1 MSGSPISPHF
11 APGAPGLASNE
22 PFLSVDERERLI
34 RSATAASAH
43 AHAPYSRFQVGA
55 ALLAADGQT
64 FAGCNVE
71 NASYSLT
78 LCAERVA
85 AATAIAAG
93 CRDWRAIAIA
103 SPGGVTP
110 CGACRQFLA
119 EFSAGLIVITVNVL
133 DGSLG
138 HFRLAEL
145 LPHSFGRQSLPVAT
159 TNGLGESSE
168 S

>member
-1 MSGSPISPHF
+1 MSGSPISPQLT
-11 APGAPGLASNE
+11 PGAAVLGSAE
-22 PFLSVDERERLI
+22 PVLSVDERERLI
-34 RSATAASAH
+34 RSATAARGH
-43 AHAPYSRFQVGA
+43 AYAPYSRFQVGA
-55 ALLAADGQT
+55 ALLAADGRT

-71 NASYSLT
+71 NASYSMT

-138 HFRLAEL
+138 QYRLAEL
-145 LPHSFGRQSLPVAT
+145 LPHAFGRPSLPVAT
-159 TNGLGESSE
+159 PNDLGEPAAS
-168 S
+168 